1 MPPKLEDLIL
11 SICRKHPEGVPD
23 RVLAAELP
31 ETLVDDRAVAIN
43 SLLSSLKLQVCV
55 GRYVHL
61 QQVS

>member
-1 MPPKLEDLIL
+1 MQ
-11 SICRKHPEGVPD
+11 GVPD